1 MQETSSFTD
10 DEYIIEK
17 KFFSMGNKYY
27 IKDSERKLIG
37 FSKEKSLKIKGD
49 LRVFH
54 DEDMAEEIFRV
65 KQRNLLDFT
74 GSFEVIDKKTEQIIG
89 YLNRNWTKS
98 VVLGEWKIL
107 DQGNKSI
114 GKAVEDSLIKEAL
127 RFKGLKKLPYRY
139 NLYHNGEKVGVCKQ
153 RLTLFKDVYK
163 LQIKDEMELGID
175 KRLLI
180 SLTLLLDVVE
190 KKFRKIGK

>member
-1 MQETSSFTD
+1 MKSDPSFKD

-17 KFFSMGNKYY
+17 KFLSMGNKYY
-27 IKDSERKLIG
+27 IKDSERKLVG
-37 FSKEKSLKIKGD
+37 FCKEKSLKIKGD
-49 LRVFH
+49 LR
-54 DEDMAEEIFRV
+54 IFDDKDRTKELFRI

-74 GSFEVIDKKTEQIIG
+74 GSFEVIDKNTEQTIG

-107 DQGNKSI
+107 DRDKKSI
-114 GKAVEDSLIKEAL
+114 GKAVEDSLIKEAI

-139 NLYHNGEKVGVCKQ
+139 KLYHNGEKMGVCKQ
-153 RLTLFKDVYK
+153 RLTILKNVYK
-163 LQIKDEMELGID
+163 LQVKDEMETGID
-175 KRLLI
+175 RRLLI
-180 SLTLLLDVVE
+180 SLTLLLDAVE

>member
-98 VVLGEWKIL
+98 VVLGQWKIL

-163 LQIKDEMELGID
+163 LQIKDEMEPGID

>member
-1 MQETSSFTD
+1 MKGDSIFKD

-27 IKDSERKLIG
+27 IKDSERDLVG
-37 FSKEKSLKIKGD
+37 FCQEKSLRIKGD
-49 LRVFH
+49 LRVFD
-54 DEDMAEEIFRV
+54 DEAKTEELFRI

-74 GSFEVIDKKTEQIIG
+74 GSFEVIDKETEQPIG

-107 DQGNKSI
+107 DRDKKSI
-114 GKAVEDSLIKEAL
+114 GKAVEDSLIKEAI

-139 NLYHNGEKVGVCKQ
+139 KLYHQGEKVGVCKQ
-153 RLTLFKDVYK
+153 RLTIFKNVYK
-163 LQIKDEMELGID
+163 LQIKDEMESGID
-175 KRLLI
+175 RRLLI
-180 SLTLLLDVVE
+180 SLTLLLDSVE
-190 KKFRKIGK
+190 KKFREIGK

>member
-98 VVLGEWKIL
+98 VVLGQWKIL